1 MILVHE
7 ILFITV
13 IKLLKALSNSASD
26 KDVISFVL
34 TWSITNGTA
43 TNSGCV
49 SILLV
54 RRRTLIPGNGCTRA
68 CLILSTY
75 LAMESDRICTL
86 TGSNKREKNEY
97 PSCTSLKIPSKILN
111 LSLQD
116 KSK

>member
-7 ILFITV
+7 ILLITV
-13 IKLLKALSNSASD
+13 IKLLKALSNLASD
-26 KDVISFVL
+26 KDVISFVP
-34 TWSITNGTA
+34 TCSITNGTA

-54 RRRTLIPGNGCTRA
+54 RRRTLIPGNGCTRL

-86 TGSNKREKNEY
+86 TGSNKREKEKNIHI
-97 PSCTSLKIPSKILN
+97 THL
-111 LSLQD
+111 
-116 KSK
+116 